1 MTTEVS
7 TTQVSGNTNPSTF
20 RGRSFQLTLN
30 EIQKYETLKNIFNGL
45 KTCDYFISCLEEA
58 PTTGHE
64 HIHIYVHF
72 KQPYKLSQKIL
83 KIGAHVEICKGSPKQ
98 NIEYIRKDG
107 NILDEWGEEP
117 HQGKL
122 TVNELKNMD
131 AGEVSP
137 FLYRIKKEI
146 DSEEKD
152 LETFMEMLEEIE
164 NDNLKAPKIIY
175 ITGGTGKGKTYTAYK
190 IALKDYKKEEI
201 GKLTLNNN
209 FIDITNKNAKC
220 FVIEEFRPSQIKAS
234 DFLQLT
240 DKYGYRANI
249 KGGFMTLRPEEIII
263 CSIKDPTEIYKDE
276 VNEQF
281 LRRITETINL
291 DINDMI

>member
-1 MTTEVS
+1 MTAEV
-7 TTQVSGNTNPSTF
+7 TTAEASGNTNPSAF
-20 RGRSFQLTLN
+20 RGRAFQLTLN
-30 EIQKYETLKNIFNGL
+30 EVEKYDDLKSIFKGL
-45 KTCDYFISCLEEA
+45 KSCDYFISCLEEA
-58 PTTGHE
+58 PTTGHK
-64 HIHIYVHF
+64 HIHIYTHF
-72 KQPYKLSQKIL
+72 TQSYKISKKIL
-83 KIGAHVEICKGSPKQ
+83 KIGAHIEICKGSPKQ

-122 TVNELKNMD
+122 TVNALKEMD

-146 DSEEKD
+146 DNEAKD
-152 LETFMEMLEEIE
+152 LETFMEMLGEIE
-164 NDNLKAPKIIY
+164 RDELKAPTIIY
-175 ITGGTGKGKTYTAYK
+175 ITGRPGKGKTYSAYK
-190 IALKDYKKEEI
+190 RALKDFKKEEI

-209 FIDITNKNAKC
+209 FIDITNKDAKC

-263 CSIKDPTEIYKDE
+263 CSVIDPTEIYKDE
-276 VNEQF
+276 LNEQF
-281 LRRITETINL
+281 LRRITEIINY
-291 DINDMI
+291 DVNDAI